1 MKLFCYLKL
10 LLYQITFKI
19 EKNVDSW
26 KKKKKTRNNNKPKIN
41 MNKGGLKKMKSL
53 ANVFKTCF
61 YNAHACV
68 AIETLQ

>member
-1 MKLFCYLKL
+1 ML
-10 LLYQITFKI
+10 IA
-19 EKNVDSW
+19 E

>member
-26 KKKKKTRNNNKPKIN
+26 KKKKKHEIITN
-41 MNKGGLKKMKSL
+41 LK
-53 ANVFKTCF
+53 
-61 YNAHACV
+61 
-68 AIETLQ
+68 